1 MKTLKTIVTVK
12 AKREVEIDNH
22 SWDYPG
28 YFEVNETISQIL
40 WNDIDATDIFLE
52 NDTILKEVS
61 EARDYD
67 GYIEIEVEVELTLEK
82 DLDRWWLA
90 DTDIDIT
97 KYLTEWDLDNLNLAV
112 Y

>member
-12 AKREVEIDNH
+12 AKREVEIDNPT
-22 SWDYPG
+22 WDYPG
-28 YFEVNETISQIL
+28 YLEATETIYQIL
-40 WNDIDATDIFLE
+40 WNDINATDIFLK

-61 EARDYD
+61 EARDDD

-90 DTDIDIT
+90 DTDIT
-97 KYLTEWDLDNLNLAV
+97 KYLTEWDLDNLAV
-112 Y
+112 